1 MDTQLLAQSFNLNE
15 VTGSQTNNLKL
26 SSEHLNE
33 LSPQTNDSSG
43 FISHRSMNNYS
54 SGNNNRMS
62 ALFWSGQQS
71 NQLLDENSPINTTTN
86 NNSNNLSI
94 AAGSVFGGNSSN
106 SVDMNPIES
115 SVLNSVNAV
124 SAASWYGV
132 AAAAAAANDPR
143 LNNEYNEYVS
153 RLMGVTNA
161 AMAGGCYPGHLSPS
175 GFSGNYALSNINN
188 NNSNIST
195 GSNEFLSSHFSTRT
209 RSNSPRSSAI
219 AAAVGGAISASLPTG
234 ASPYNNNNMNS
245 SNNSNSNNR
254 FPRGRY
260 PNNVSCNSPVN
271 TMQSNRRI
279 DSLDYHNSPMSTFHL
294 NNNNNPNNSNNN
306 NNINNAPNNNNTAA
320 MLAYEKH
327 QKAVAVA
334 AAAAAAVAANTGGGV
349 PNSQTNQYNALNSH
363 PFNPALNSQQ
373 SYQHQHHHHQHQHHL
388 QQQIQSPQAGCGG
401 NSNNGGG
408 GGVSMAAAAA
418 AAAAAMHSLHNVA
431 AAAAVHTGHTTSG
444 GVHTATNTFRGLSQ
458 RRKRRVLFTQAQVYE
473 LERRFKQQKYLSAPE
488 REHLSQLINLTPT
501 QVKIWFQNHRYKCKR
516 AQKDKEASSISDHH
530 STPNTMDLR
539 NETMNTNN
547 LSVNDRTG
555 MNRRSVN
562 DLLDNPLLSS
572 SSINTTNSINHRKLG
587 LNLTDQHSVNS
598 DISNCSE
605 SSSVEE
611 YHVDGHSHLMHTID
625 GGKIRLRSPDFR
637 IKAQACN
644 RSNGNNNNNNNTNN
658 YDCIPPTLRCN
669 DRNELDLIKSA
680 NLMTQQ
686 QQQQQQQNQPHNQS
700 TIDTPFD
707 FFGYNDL
714 LLNTNNYALKQGG
727 RSMFNYPT
735 NQLSSTP
742 IPVPSNFQA
751 SYENERNESISP
763 KSKISEL
770 TNNQITTGNYANNPF
785 SNYPFVPNSNYYAN
799 YNTSPTYLQ
808 NFLTANDRNNVNA
821 TSPSLMDNNNN
832 NNNQNSASPIESNLN
847 EINKSLNLTM
857 ATAAT
862 TTITPTM
869 TTTTI
874 TPPLSS
880 TSCFT
885 PSQLVAAA
893 SLLNSR
899 SDLCKTSPSLS
910 SSSTTAPSLFQS
922 TRTTTPSNVKNY
934 SLTNTLSD
942 VNNITMNTDQ
952 LMSEQ
957 QKFCMKNIKHESI
970 LDNQPE
976 EEELVKSEDCTPYK
990 SLISIDD
997 AGNTNRFTDFTS
1009 LIAGTSSRI

>member
-15 VTGSQTNNLKL
+15 VTSSQTNNLKL

-43 FISHRSMNNYS
+43 FTSHRSMNNYS
-54 SGNNNRMS
+54 SNNRMS

-71 NQLLDENSPINTTTN
+71 NQLLDENSPIIS
-86 NNSNNLSI
+86 NNSNNSNNNNNNLSI
-94 AAGSVFGGNSSN
+94 GPGSVFGGNSSN

-175 GFSGNYALSNINN
+175 GFNGNYALSNINNNNNNN

-219 AAAVGGAISASLPTG
+219 AAAAVVGGAISASLPTG
-234 ASPYNNNNMNS
+234 TSPYNNNN
-245 SNNSNSNNR
+245 SNSNR

-260 PNNVSCNSPVN
+260 PNNASCNSPVN
-271 TMQSNRRI
+271 TMQLNRRI
-279 DSLDYHNSPMSTFHL
+279 DSLDYQNSPMSTFHL
-294 NNNNNPNNSNNN
+294 NNNNPNNNSNNN
-306 NNINNAPNNNNTAA
+306 NNNNINNTPNNNTAA

-334 AAAAAAVAANTGGGV
+334 AA
-349 PNSQTNQYNALNSH
+349 LNSH
-363 PFNPALNSQQ
+363 PFNPAMMNSH
-373 SYQHQHHHHQHQHHL
+373 SYQQHQHQHHQHHL
-388 QQQIQSPQAGCGG
+388 QQIQSPQTGCGG
-401 NSNNGGG
+401 NSNNGGGG

-431 AAAAVHTGHTTSG
+431 AAAAGHTTTS
-444 GVHTATNTFRGLSQ
+444 GVHHTPTNTFRGLSQ

-516 AQKDKEASSISDHH
+516 AQKDKEASSMSDHH

-539 NETMNTNN
+539 NETMNANH

-572 SSINTTNSINHRKLG
+572 SSINTTNSLNHRKLG

-611 YHVDGHSHLMHTID
+611 YHDDGHSHLMHTID

-644 RSNGNNNNNNNTNN
+644 RSSANTNNNNNTNS
-658 YDCIPPTLRCN
+658 YDCIPSSLRCN
-669 DRNELDLIKSA
+669 DRNELDLIKNA
-680 NLMTQQ
+680 NLMT
-686 QQQQQQQNQPHNQS
+686 QQQQQQNQPHNQS

-714 LLNTNNYALKQGG
+714 LLNTTNNYALKQSG

-735 NQLSSTP
+735 NQLSSTS
-742 IPVPSNFQA
+742 IPVPPNFQA

-770 TNNQITTGNYANNPF
+770 TNHQMTTGNYANNPF
-785 SNYPFVPNSNYYAN
+785 SNYPFVPNSNYYTN

-808 NFLTANDRNNVNA
+808 NFLTGNDRNNINA
-821 TSPSLMDNNNN
+821 TSPSIMDNNN
-832 NNNQNSASPIESNLN
+832 NNNQNSASPTESNLN

-862 TTITPTM
+862 TTITTTM
-869 TTTTI
+869 PTTI
-874 TPPLSS
+874 SSPLSS
-880 TSCFT
+880 SSSYFT
-885 PSQLVAAA
+885 PSQLAAAA

-899 SDLCKTSPSLS
+899 SDLCKTS
-910 SSSTTAPSLFQS
+910 SSTASSLFQS
-922 TRTTTPSNVKNY
+922 TRSTTPSNVKNY

-942 VNNITMNTDQ
+942 VNNITLNTDQ

-957 QKFCMKNIKHESI
+957 QKFCMKSIKHESV
-970 LDNQPE
+970 LDNQS
-976 EEELVKSEDCTPYK
+976 EELVKSEDCTPYK
-990 SLISIDD
+990 SVISTDD
-997 AGNTNRFTDFTS
+997 GGNNNRFTDFTS